1 MAGPA
6 RAPHACSGDPTGGSE
21 SSPGA
26 WREQQLLDERRL
38 FFVACTRASAA
49 LLITAVRSTVEDG
62 PTPSPFVALA
72 AGDDGVTEVHGR
84 PHRPLTPVGVVA
96 GLRQALA
103 DPQSS
108 PAMRDAVWQR
118 LQALSRTED
127 SRGQEIFPWA
137 RASRWWGHREW
148 TVNETPWYDPSE
160 PLPVSASGVQGY
172 VQCPRRWF
180 FEKRVRTAAPASTS
194 VAFGNLLHLCAQ
206 AIAAGDL
213 EPDEDRVN
221 EVLDGVWHAVGYE
234 PGWQARYE
242 RTQAL
247 AATRR
252 LLTWMRNT
260 PGEFV
265 GAEVPFDT
273 CLELPSGETL
283 RVVGKADRV
292 DREAGQLVI
301 TDFKTGKTVT
311 KAEAASHIQMGL
323 YRWVAELGGLG
334 EQGRAVAQLL
344 FLRHDPPRGQQ
355 QPGAKILRQET
366 EDVPEWVGP
375 ILEST
380 VAGIRAELAHA
391 RPGPWCRTCVVATS
405 CPADPRGGEVR
416 P

>member
-1 MAGPA
+1 LF
-6 RAPHACSGDPTGGSE
+6 GGSE
-21 SSPGA
+21 GDQSSGS
-26 WREQQLLDERRL
+26 WRERQLLDERRL
-38 FFVACTRASAA
+38 FFVACTRASEA

-62 PTPSPFVALA
+62 PMPSSFVALA
-72 AGDDGVTEVHGR
+72 AGETGVTDVPGR

-96 GLRQALA
+96 GLRQVVA

-108 PAMRDAVWQR
+108 PALRAAVWQR
-118 LQALSRTED
+118 LQALSGTRD
-127 SRGQEIFPWA
+127 SRGHEIFPWA
-137 RASRWWGHREW
+137 DAGRWWGQREW
-148 TVNETPWYDPSE
+148 TLNQTPWFDPSE
-160 PLPVSASGVQGY
+160 PLPISASGVQSY

-180 FEKRVRTAAPASTS
+180 FEKRVRTTGPASAG

-247 AATRR
+247 EATRR
-252 LLTWMRNT
+252 LLTWLRRT

-265 GAEVPFDT
+265 GAEVAFDSR
-273 CLELPSGETL
+273 LDLPSGEAL
-283 RVVGKADRV
+283 RVIGKADRV
-292 DREAGQLVI
+292 DREGEQLVI

-323 YRWVAELGGLG
+323 YRWVAELGALG
-334 EQGRAVAQLL
+334 EPGRAVAQLL
-344 FLRHDPPRGQQ
+344 FLRHDPPRTQQ
-355 QPGAKILRQET
+355 LPGAKVMRQEG
-366 EDVPEWVGP
+366 DVVSEWLGP

-380 VAGIRAELAHA
+380 VAGIRGEFAQA